1 MKSSIKQLK
10 FIIKELI
17 KENIRELPAM
27 GASSFIG
34 PNKNFMTKEG
44 IEALVKGVY
53 DSGDFDISWLR
64 RFAPESQDLVKNQII
79 STVSLILD
87 KIFMAAKNNAEKEAY
102 AQTFDI
108 KPLLADI
115 LNNEITNGIKPLTVS
130 NQSIEQVK
138 KLDSD
143 KLNRLQMEIQDA
155 IKGRINSMINVIDPH
170 WKAGEDDSAQFVESV
185 ALYLINEFSGRM
197 RRLATEETGIGKKFR
212 DQLQAK

>member
-1 MKSSIKQLK
+1 MNLSDKRKLK

-17 KENIRELPAM
+17 KESIRELPAM

-34 PNKNFMTKEG
+34 PNKKFMTIDG
-44 IEALVKGVY
+44 IKALVSAAF
-53 DSGDFDISWLR
+53 DSDEFDIAWLR
-64 RFAPESQDLVKNQII
+64 SFVPEFKDLVKSQII

-155 IKGRINSMINVIDPH
+155 IKGRINSMINYIDSN
-170 WKAGEDDSAQFVESV
+170 WKFGDDSAQFVESV